1 MEIAFWIC
9 MFIAYLVCGVTII
22 LPAARNRSNTY
33 IVPGY
38 DLFLMYL
45 FWPITLFSIIFV
57 NVFNAMKNYEE

>member
-9 MFIAYLVCGVTII
+9 MFIAYLFCGVAII
-22 LPAARNRSNTY
+22 LPAARNRSTTY

>member
-9 MFIAYLVCGVTII
+9 MFIAYLFCGLSII
-22 LPAARNRSNTY
+22 LPAVINRSNTY

-57 NVFNAMKNYEE
+57 NVFNVMKNYEE